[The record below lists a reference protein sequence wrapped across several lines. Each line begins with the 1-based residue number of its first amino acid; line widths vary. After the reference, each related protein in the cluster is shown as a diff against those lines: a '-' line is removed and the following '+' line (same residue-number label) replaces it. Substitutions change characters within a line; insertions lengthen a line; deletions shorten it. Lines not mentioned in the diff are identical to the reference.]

1 MSGTTDRD
9 KTFRVTD
16 DLIEALVKGGFNLK
30 GFTMSGEDPLENLS
44 LDKLFVLV
52 GGIKCFS
59 KGDFIGLNI
68 KELNFNKKNQ
78 GKKPKDGAGIPDILL
93 FTDCASKV
101 AEIFD
106 PCGLVAPITG
116 GMKIDISLLHEQ
128 KLGWQ
133 DQIPSELMN
142 IWSENF
148 NVIQELG
155 QLQFNRAV
163 IPENAV
169 NLDVETIN
177 VADAGDNLICAAVY
191 AR

>member
-1 MSGTTDRD
+1 M
-9 KTFRVTD
+9 
-16 DLIEALVKGGFNLK
+16 
-30 GFTMSGEDPLENLS
+30 
-44 LDKLFVLV
+44 
-52 GGIKCFS
+52 
-59 KGDFIGLNI
+59 
-68 KELNFNKKNQ
+68 
-78 GKKPKDGAGIPDILL
+78 
-93 FTDCASKV
+93 

-155 QLQFNRAV
+155 QLKFNRAV

-191 AR
+191 ARYKLKSGKYSCQLIFARTKVVHDLTTPRAKLEAAVMTPVW